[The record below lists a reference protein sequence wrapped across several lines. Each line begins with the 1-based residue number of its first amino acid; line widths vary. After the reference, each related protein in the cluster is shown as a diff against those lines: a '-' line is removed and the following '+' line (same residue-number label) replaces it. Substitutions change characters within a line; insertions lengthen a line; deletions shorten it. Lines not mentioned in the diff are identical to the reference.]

1 MIHTCVFYFSL
12 IHLCACLFS
21 LCFYRIYKE
30 TLIRLLYYLPME
42 RMIESRDIKHMAC
55 VERIKQLEEEIASWA
70 IPRFTQKLI
79 LDFSGVEYISSAGIR
94 VLLSAQKKMKED
106 HKMIIRNPSP
116 FCKQIFEITGADIFL
131 KIEGSAN

>member
-1 MIHTCVFYFSL
+1 MQIIEERTSESLALSFSG
-12 IHLCACLFS
+12 
-21 LCFYRIYKE
+21 RIDVNA
-30 TLIRLLYYLPME
+30 
-42 RMIESRDIKHMAC
+42 S
-55 VERIKQLEEEIASWA
+55 KQLEEEIASWA